1 MREIR
6 DRIKRGRECDKHW
19 CQRKALCLCVCG
31 GFSKVTVQNI
41 TLECGMLKHCQHKHI
56 NYTHTVLSL
65 HSPTLDSV
73 ICVMKSALVR
83 ALCPVWELC
92 IRYTLDTVYHTHI
105 LDQTVCQPHARTARA
120 QDCSSFTIFL
130 SLLFVYF
137 AGKSDG
143 ARTHTHSHI
152 CLMFSKGS
160 GDSLYFFSF
169 PLAQAKILWYKKQ
182 QRAPLKNKERWRKR

>member
-6 DRIKRGRECDKHW
+6 DRIKRGGDVTSTGVKGKRSVCV
-19 CQRKALCLCVCG
+19 CVCVCG

-92 IRYTLDTVYHTHI
+92 IRYTLDTVYHKHTYWIRPCVSHMRE
-105 LDQTVCQPHARTARA
+105 PRTALHL
-120 QDCSSFTIFL
+120 QFF

-137 AGKSDG
+137 AGNSDG
-143 ARTHTHSHI
+143 AHTHTLVWCSPRAPETRCI
-152 CLMFSKGS
+152 F
-160 GDSLYFFSF
+160 FFSHWHKPKF
-169 PLAQAKILWYKKQ
+169 CGI
-182 QRAPLKNKERWRKR
+182 KNSRERL

>member
-1 MREIR
+1 MWRALVSKE
-6 DRIKRGRECDKHW
+6 
-19 CQRKALCLCVCG
+19 ALCVCVCVCVCG

-41 TLECGMLKHCQHKHI
+41 NHWNVGMLKHCQHKHI

-92 IRYTLDTVYHTHI
+92 IRYTLDKCIINTHTGSGR
-105 LDQTVCQPHARTARA
+105 VQPHARA

-130 SLLFVYF
+130 SAVCYF
-137 AGKSDG
+137 AGNSDG
-143 ARTHTHSHI
+143 AHTPHT
-152 CLMFSKGS
+152 CLMSPRAS
-160 GDSLYFFSF
+160 GDSLYIFFA
-169 PLAQAKILWYKKQ
+169 LAQAKILWN
-182 QRAPLKNKERWRKR
+182 KNSRERL